1 MTSPPLGELQALACR
16 LRQAAPRYTSYP
28 TVPFWSAEPSD
39 TGYREALATLAA
51 RPDDPV
57 AVYVHLPFCLT
68 RCSYCG
74 CHAVVNH
81 APSALDRYLDHLALE
96 LEQVSG
102 LAGGRRR
109 VVQLHWGGGTPNYLS
124 DAQLRRLAALL
135 RGAFDLAPG
144 AEVSVEV
151 DPRAAHPGQPGLL
164 RELGFNRVS
173 LGVQDLDPGVQAAIG
188 RHQAVEHTVR
198 LLEECRAAGFASVN
212 VDLVYGLPTQTS
224 ASVRRTLERVIELAP
239 DRIAMFSYAHVPH
252 LRPNQRAIDASA
264 LPGRD
269 ERLAMF
275 HTAVERL
282 TGAGYAWIGLD
293 HFARSD
299 DALAAAA
306 RGGRLQRTFMGYT
319 VSAAPHLLAFGA
331 SGIGSVAGRFVQN
344 ETALKRY
351 GERLAAGELAVVRGL
366 RLDRDDQLRA
376 LVIEHLMC
384 NLEIPWTVS
393 LERFGGTVPQLLP
406 AEVNQMET
414 LQRDGLV
421 ELDAAGAWI
430 TPSGRYFLRNVA
442 TVFDRYREEESR
454 PGTFSAAV

>member
-1 MTSPPLGELQALACR
+1 
-16 LRQAAPRYTSYP
+16 
-28 TVPFWSAEPSD
+28 
-39 TGYREALATLAA
+39 
-51 RPDDPV
+51 
-57 AVYVHLPFCLT
+57 
-68 RCSYCG
+68 
-74 CHAVVNH
+74 
-81 APSALDRYLDHLALE
+81 
-96 LEQVSG
+96 
-102 LAGGRRR
+102 
-109 VVQLHWGGGTPNYLS
+109 
-124 DAQLRRLAALL
+124 
-135 RGAFDLAPG
+135 
-144 AEVSVEV
+144 
-151 DPRAAHPGQPGLL
+151 
-164 RELGFNRVS
+164 
-173 LGVQDLDPGVQAAIG
+173 
-188 RHQAVEHTVR
+188 
-198 LLEECRAAGFASVN
+198 
-212 VDLVYGLPTQTS
+212 
-224 ASVRRTLERVIELAP
+224 
-239 DRIAMFSYAHVPH
+239 MFSYAHVPH

-421 ELDAAGAWI
+421 ELDAAGARI

-442 TVFDRYREEESR
+442 TVFDRYLEEESR